1 MNTAMILQ
9 ATCHDQLVV
18 AASINIPKVHNNI
31 CYLICDLD
39 ERKELCC
46 EATSEVLKANED

>member
-9 ATCHDQLVV
+9 ATCHDQSVV
-18 AASINIPKVHNNI
+18 AASISIPKFHNHV
-31 CYLICDLD
+31 CYLICDSD
-39 ERKELCC
+39 ERKELRC